1 MPAITV
7 ERKQPVRQASSMV
20 GQAVTA
26 LQSTV
31 GGLVVS
37 QQDVE
42 VTDAEEVLE
51 AAGDAEDGRALG
63 GSTPLE
69 WTR

>member
-1 MPAITV
+1 M
-7 ERKQPVRQASSMV
+7 
-20 GQAVTA
+20 TA
-26 LQSTV
+26 TQSTV

-51 AAGDAEDGRALG
+51 AAEDAEDAPGPRGIHA
-63 GSTPLE
+63 T
-69 WTR
+69 